1 MQNRRLRDWR
11 IANSS
16 DCNGDKYIR
25 CGEREVKHRLQSV
38 VLPAYVSP
46 RMYLLRI
53 INIIIVMSMVENAAS
68 AFYTSR
74 VYTSE
79 ATALHMLTS
88 TIEQRCF
95 MLSES
100 RLSRQRAGEEP
111 KRRET
116 HRKICALGWIKKRIF
131 PTEFLFSHRA
141 VLGHLE
147 IRRLHQQWAV
157 MLGTMI
163 ISLPRLFSRSFQ
175 NIFFKLNNIYKRYVY
190 LFIK

>member
-1 MQNRRLRDWR
+1 MWR
-11 IANSS
+11 GGSKASAYS
-16 DCNGDKYIR
+16 R
-25 CGEREVKHRLQSV
+25 S
-38 VLPAYVSP
+38 VLPACVSP

-53 INIIIVMSMVENAAS
+53 INIIIVMSMVGNAAS

-74 VYTSE
+74 VYTSG

-116 HRKICALGWIKKRIF
+116 HRKICALGWIKKKRIL
-131 PTEFLFSHRA
+131 PTEFLFSHR
-141 VLGHLE
+141 VGSGSLGNK
-147 IRRLHQQWAV
+147 AAAST
-157 MLGTMI
+157 MGCNAGNDAMI
-163 ISLPRLFSRSFQ
+163 ISLP
-175 NIFFKLNNIYKRYVY
+175 
-190 LFIK
+190 LFIFALFPNRKIYFN